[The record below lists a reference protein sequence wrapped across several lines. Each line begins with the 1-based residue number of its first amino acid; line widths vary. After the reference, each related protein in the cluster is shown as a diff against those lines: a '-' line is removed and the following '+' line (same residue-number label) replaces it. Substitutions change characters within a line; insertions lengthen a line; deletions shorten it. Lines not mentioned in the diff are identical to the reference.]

1 MVKIV
6 LTADRALFTD
16 FNNCD
21 ALGFGLCMP
30 LRLVPR
36 FIEYRILATLAPV
49 GKEGRA
55 AFAPYALAKV
65 EAALLAAGFRRD
77 EVVITP
83 PEHVEKTIDK
93 DTAVVGVHVVD
104 PQGLAPVSW
113 TLRVLTGGGVT
124 CTQYE
129 FERLMRRLAKLRR
142 RYKFKVIV
150 GGPGV
155 WQLRNVEKKYGIDVL
170 FDSEAELTFPLIVRR
185 ILSGEDVPKYV
196 KGDITPVDK
205 IPPILTP
212 SRGGGV
218 QITRGCPR
226 RCQFCSPTMFFFR
239 SIPIN
244 VILREVTL
252 NLRAGMGEI
261 NYITEDVLL
270 YGAKGLDFNPE
281 AVMKLFSKTLKVAR
295 RYDVDKVGFSH
306 VTLSSALVLKDVVKF
321 ITDINGFSED
331 EPVFPQVGLE
341 SGSPRIVGMYFRGK
355 VYPWS
360 PEEWP
365 DVVLKGVKLLNDNYW
380 YPCLTYIIG
389 FPGATPGDYLKT
401 TELIDKLKDEGFKG
415 WVFPLLLVPIGGT
428 QIEGRADFK
437 VLMDLPQEALDC
449 MTAGWIL
456 SIKFSRIIYPK
467 VISSIRN
474 PLIRRIVSGLAEK
487 AFKAMEK
494 GISMAKRNPEVIEG
508 EFSKINIRYLPSL
521 ATAVIRSRIF

>member
-1 MVKIV
+1 MAKVV

-16 FNNCD
+16 FNNCN

-30 LRLVPR
+30 LRLVPG
-36 FIEYRILATLAPV
+36 FIEYRVLAPPAPA
-49 GKEGRA
+49 GKGGRA
-55 AFAPYALAKV
+55 TFAPYALAKV

-77 EVVITP
+77 EVIITP
-83 PEHVEKTIDK
+83 PEHVEKVIDK

-113 TLRVLTGGGVT
+113 TLRVLSGGGVT

-129 FERLMRRLAKLRR
+129 FERLMKKLAKLRR

-155 WQLRNVEKKYGIDVL
+155 WQLRNAEKKYGIDVL
-170 FDSEAELTFPLIVRR
+170 FDGEAELTLPLVVRR

-196 KGDITPVDK
+196 RGDIAPVDK

-212 SRGGGV
+212 SRNGGV

-252 NLRAGMGEI
+252 NLRAGVGEI

-281 AVMKLFSKTLKVAR
+281 AIMKLFSKTLKVAR

-321 ITDINGFSED
+321 ITDINGFSD
-331 EPVFPQVGLE
+331 SEPAFPQVGLE
-341 SGSPRIVGMYFRGK
+341 SGSPRIVSMYFRGK
-355 VYPWS
+355 AYPWS
-360 PEEWP
+360 PKEWP
-365 DVVLKGVKLLNDNYW
+365 DVVLNGVKLLNDNYW

-389 FPGATPGDYLKT
+389 FPNATPDDYLKT

-415 WVFPLLLVPIGGT
+415 WVFPLFLIPMGGT
-428 QIEGRADFK
+428 QIEGKTDFK
-437 VLMDLPQEALDC
+437 VLTDLSQEALDC
-449 MTAGWIL
+449 MIAGWIL

-467 VISSIRN
+467 LFSSIRN
-474 PLIRRIVSGLAEK
+474 PLIHRIVSGVVEK
-487 AFKAMEK
+487 ALNAMENW
-494 GISMAKRNPEVIEG
+494 ISAVKRNPEIVEKK
-508 EFSKINIRYLPSL
+508 FSRINIRHLPSL
-521 ATAVIRSRIF
+521 AVTVVRSKIL